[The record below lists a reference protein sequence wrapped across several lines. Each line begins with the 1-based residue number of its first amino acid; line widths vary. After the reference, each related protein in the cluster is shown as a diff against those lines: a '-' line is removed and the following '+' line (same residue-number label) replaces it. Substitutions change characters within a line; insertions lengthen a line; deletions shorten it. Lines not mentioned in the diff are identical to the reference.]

1 MGGERRRGRGGF
13 SARFCELLTAATFT
27 CSSMYLCAHISG
39 RASSSSSSSSLS
51 ALERL
56 KLNSGRFVVENELQR
71 HS

>member
-39 RASSSSSSSSLS
+39 RASSSSSSSLS

-56 KLNSGRFVVENELQR
+56 KFNSGRLKLNSGRLSV
-71 HS
+71 